1 MGYNLIE
8 DLSII
13 FNVNKRIKVNYRYLG
28 ITKKN
33 DTDLEFYWC
42 HNFGSRIQGILLL
55 VVL

>member
-13 FNVNKRIKVNYRYLG
+13 FNVNKKRIKVIDTWS

-42 HNFGSRIQGILLL
+42 HNFGSRTRYTTYC
-55 VVL
+55 